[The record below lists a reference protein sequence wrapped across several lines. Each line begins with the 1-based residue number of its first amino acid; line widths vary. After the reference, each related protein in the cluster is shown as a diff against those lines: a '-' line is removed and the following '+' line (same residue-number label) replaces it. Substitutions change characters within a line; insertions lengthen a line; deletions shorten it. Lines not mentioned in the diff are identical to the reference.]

1 MLRKEKIA
9 MRFKELLRDVYS
21 SCGSVFYSKPS
32 NEYILQA
39 AVQIYIAQMKEE
51 TIREINLKE
60 ENDG

>member
-1 MLRKEKIA
+1 